1 MIYLKNGE
9 VVPVDKSELPVKLPK
24 DVDINYKGNPLDSHP
39 TWKKTKYKK
48 TGESATTRVSPI
60 AYSIT
65 HTPTCMCL

>member
-39 TWKKTKYKK
+39 TWKKTKYK
-48 TGESATTRVSPI
+48 TI
-60 AYSIT
+60 
-65 HTPTCMCL
+65 